1 MRISDWSSDVCS
13 SDLTKGSRTVFAA
26 YAELAVPLIAPEMN
40 IPLVR
45 SFELQLAGRYE
56 HYSDLGSI
64 AKPKI
69 AGAWDLFDGW
79 RIRGSWAQGFRAPNL
94 EQTKATIIKIGSA
107 SCRERVCK
115 YV

>member
-1 MRISDWSSDVCS
+1 
-13 SDLTKGSRTVFAA
+13 
-26 YAELAVPLIAPEMN
+26 MN

-56 HYSDLGSI
+56 HYSDFGSI

-94 EQTKATIIKIGSA
+94 EQTKATIITRGNTRRDYIRCEADLRAGRIATFDDCSPSFVTKIGRA
-107 SCRERVCK
+107 SCRAGVCQ

>member
-1 MRISDWSSDVCS
+1 
-13 SDLTKGSRTVFAA
+13 
-26 YAELAVPLIAPEMN
+26 MN

-56 HYSDLGSI
+56 HYSDFGSI

-94 EQTKATIIKIGSA
+94 EQTKATIITRGNTRRRSEEHTSELQSLMRISSA
-107 SCRERVCK
+107 VFCLKNKKTKS
-115 YV
+115 